1 MKHRLLTLILFTCL
15 ACGAQPTPILFDTD
29 MGNDID
35 DALALACIHSLQS
48 RGEANLIAVTV
59 TKDNRWAPAFIQH
72 VNEFYG
78 RPAIPI
84 GIVRNGKTPED
95 SPYIMIPAVQKA
107 GTPKQYPEAAPLI
120 QNILEKQPD
129 HSVVIAQVGF
139 STNLAKLLTLPKAR
153 DLVARKV
160 KLLSVMAGQF
170 PTGRPEYNVK
180 IDVPAAQKL
189 YVEWP
194 TEIVFSGWEIGAAI
208 EYPAASIQQD
218 YRYVK
223 EHPIVAA
230 YGAYKQMPYNRPT
243 WDLTSVLYGI
253 RPDRGYFSLSEKG
266 TVKVE
271 ADGKTSLQPDANGR
285 HHYLIVNEVQKAKVL
300 EALIQLSSQPPQG
313 LR

>member
-1 MKHRLLTLILFTCL
+1 MMYRILSAALFTTLI
-15 ACGAQPTPILFDTD
+15 CGAQPVPLIFDTD

-35 DALALACIHSLQS
+35 DALALACIHSLES
-48 RGEANLIAVTV
+48 RGEAKLIAVTI

-72 VNEFYG
+72 INRFYG
-78 RPAIPI
+78 RPDIPVA
-84 GIVRNGKTPED
+84 IVRNGKTPED
-95 SPYIMIPAVQKA
+95 SPYIMIPSVQKSGQPA
-107 GTPKQYPEAAPLI
+107 QVPEAAPLI
-120 QNILEKQPD
+120 QSVLAKQPD
-129 HSVVIAQVGF
+129 RSVVIAQVGF
-139 STNLAKLLTLPKAR
+139 STNLAKLLTLPGAR

-180 IDVPAAQKL
+180 IDIPAAQKL
-189 YVEWP
+189 YAEWP
-194 TEIVFSGWEIGAAI
+194 TEIVFSGWEIGAAM
-208 EYPAASIQQD
+208 EYPAVSIEQD

-223 EHPIVAA
+223 DHPIVEA
-230 YGAYKQMPYNRPT
+230 YGAYKKMPYNRPT

-271 ADGKTSLQPDANGR
+271 ADGKTSLQPDPSGLHR
-285 HHYLIVNEVQKAKVL
+285 YLIVNDVQKAKTL

-313 LR
+313 VR